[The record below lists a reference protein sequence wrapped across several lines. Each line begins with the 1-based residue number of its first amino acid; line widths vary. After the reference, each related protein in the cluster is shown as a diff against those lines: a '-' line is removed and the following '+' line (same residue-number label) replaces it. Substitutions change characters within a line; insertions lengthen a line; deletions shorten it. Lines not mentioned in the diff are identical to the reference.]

1 MGWFVISRVSEG
13 GKDPDS
19 TMPARPQC
27 WTLIKVVAFGALK
40 RSGFS
45 PGLRMKHQGHE
56 NSHASASTWE
66 ETRNMEGPE
75 NFNRQIRNQLE
86 CSPHTEIRKK
96 KKKKQR
102 IGHSLKFYIIKKKK
116 KNPHE
121 LVQSSPWIK
130 KGKPSSFHEAILGHC
145 TLESREGSLKGA
157 NTINVLAF
165 AIFLNPGDKS
175 GNFMSAGMRTIK
187 AKWVAC

>member
-1 MGWFVISRVSEG
+1 MFQREAKIQIPPCQHGHSAGRLSKWLPSGLSGDQASLQVFGW
-13 GKDPDS
+13 S
-19 TMPARPQC
+19 TKAMRTAMLQHQPERKPGIWRDLRILTRLNVPHTQ
-27 WTLIKVVAFGALK
+27 
-40 RSGFS
+40 RSG
-45 PGLRMKHQGHE
+45 K
-56 NSHASASTWE
+56 
-66 ETRNMEGPE
+66 
-75 NFNRQIRNQLE
+75 
-86 CSPHTEIRKK
+86 RKK
-96 KKKKQR
+96 IQR
-102 IGHSLKFYIIKKKK
+102 IGHSLKFYIIKKK

>member
-1 MGWFVISRVSEG
+1 MLLRIVYLSNTLRGKSLHFVILNCSKHKHSHQLLLFIKTRSCISDTCVDPRLQKEKNYSQLS
-13 GKDPDS
+13 GK
-19 TMPARPQC
+19 
-27 WTLIKVVAFGALK
+27 
-40 RSGFS
+40 
-45 PGLRMKHQGHE
+45 
-56 NSHASASTWE
+56 
-66 ETRNMEGPE
+66 
-75 NFNRQIRNQLE
+75 
-86 CSPHTEIRKK
+86 RKK
-96 KKKKQR
+96 IQR